1 MHIFR
6 SFKGFIKIKAS
17 LRRLLILLP
26 VLSSVMGW
34 AQDDELHL
42 DTDAQ
47 AWKNIKATIQMIRQ
61 NQVAS
66 LAGRVVY
73 PLKREN
79 PLPDITTREG
89 FRREY
94 NILFDSTLKKA
105 LFGLKLLDFFG
116 NLGNWSY
123 GGGDVW
129 FDPEGKIIAI
139 NYSSPAER
147 RRKDSLMQE
156 TYRLLYPGI
165 AHWDRNVLVCKVG
178 KRLIRVDEVGDDLR
192 YIAWGEG
199 KTISDKPDL
208 VLFKGMQKADGELGS
223 YSVTFSNGPW
233 IYLFEYIAVG
243 EEEDDLG
250 LFLHILKNGKKIALY
265 RCVQM
270 K

>member
-6 SFKGFIKIKAS
+6 SFKGFFKIKVS
-17 LRRLLILLP
+17 PRRLFILLP
-26 VLSSVMGW
+26 ILLSLIGR
-34 AQDDELHL
+34 AQSDDLHF
-42 DTDAQ
+42 DADAQ
-47 AWKNIKATIQMIRQ
+47 AWKNIKATIRMIRQ

-66 LAGRVVY
+66 LSGWIVY
-73 PLKREN
+73 PLIREN
-79 PLPDITTREG
+79 PVPDITTRRE
-89 FRREY
+89 FDREY
-94 NILFDSTLKKA
+94 NILFDSTLKRV
-105 LFGLKLLDFFG
+105 LVGLKPSDMFEH
-116 NLGNWSY
+116 LGNWSY
-123 GGGDVW
+123 GEGDVW
-129 FDPEGKIIAI
+129 FDPNGKIIAI
-139 NYSSPAER
+139 NYSSAAER

-165 AHWDRNVLVCKVG
+165 AHWDRNLVVCKVG

-208 VLFKGMQKADGELGS
+208 VLFKGVKKTDGELGS
-223 YSVTFSNGPW
+223 YNITFSSGPW
-233 IYLFEYIAVG
+233 TYLFEYIAVG

-250 LFLHILKNGKKIALY
+250 LFLHILKNGKKIAQH